1 MADIKKE
8 RIKEVEMLREFKNKS
23 GWSFEKI
30 AREIG
35 VSHQTVMMWI
45 NHGVK
50 PMPLAQKAIRAFL
63 IEHSSL

>member
-1 MADIKKE
+1 MANTKKE
-8 RIKEVEMLREFKNKS
+8 SIKEVEMLREFKEKN
-23 GWSFEKI
+23 GWSFERI

-35 VSHQTVMMWI
+35 VTQQSVMSWI

-63 IEHSSL
+63 IEHGL